1 MALNP
6 RSSQTVCDSLF
17 CSIAVVAP
25 LALSLAY
32 YRDDLRQ
39 LLRILFLAAVLF
51 GIILTVR
58 HSVRLA
64 QRRLK
69 RWLGTGKKEGEEDR
83 RRSSLCDLYVP
94 W

>member
-1 MALNP
+1 MALSR
-6 RSSQTVCDSLF
+6 RSSQAVCDSLF
-17 CSIAVVAP
+17 CSIAVVAT
-25 LALSLAY
+25 LAVSLAY

-64 QRRLK
+64 LRRLM
-69 RWLGTGKKEGEEDR
+69 RWLGTGRQDGEDVR
-83 RRSSLCDLYVP
+83 GT
-94 W
+94 